1 MLPRDLYE
9 ILPTCSKRT
18 ILIEYLII
26 SLIISI
32 VQWLPFISFNY
43 LKMWIHSNLSFLGA
57 ICKGTRLLREDQ
69 RTDGIGS
76 MSIFSSHV
84 STNIFWL
91 SVLEIIVTQN
101 RRFRC
106 VCREKKKKRKLD
118 GISTLSRMHVK
129 VRSSSRNPDI
139 STVFE
144 LLWIIYRHKD
154 LYHYETSTKYYQHV
168 LKERNW
174 LTV

>member
-1 MLPRDLYE
+1 
-9 ILPTCSKRT
+9 
-18 ILIEYLII
+18 LIEYLII

-57 ICKGTRLLREDQ
+57 VCKGTRLLREDQ

-106 VCREKKKKRKLD
+106 VCRERKKERKLD

-129 VRSSSRNPDI
+129 VRSTFEI
-139 STVFE
+139 WMSTAVE
-144 LLWIIYRHKD
+144 VLWIIYRHKD
-154 LYHYETSTKYYQHV
+154 LYHYETSTKYCQHV